1 MTVQATELLATPTV
15 PCFPAGGT
23 LPLELCNKT
32 NFSFSILLSLLLQT
46 SAEASCFQ
54 WSYPEIHL
62 SPLALQRVGASPGV
76 RHHLGF
82 SPLGM
87 SGERES
93 WSSALCPLHP
103 SFCTLLHGGN
113 GAKQMR
119 LDSLTQVSSHPGTS
133 SPVPLHGKLLPL
145 EGGRKIRIQAVLG
158 ETAARGDTGRALPVC
173 PTASP
178 SQDSLHEG
186 KLCP

>member
-23 LPLELCNKT
+23 LRLELCNKT

-46 SAEASCFQ
+46 SAAASCFQ
-54 WSYPEIHL
+54 WSCPEIHL

-87 SGERES
+87 SGEGELEFCS
-93 WSSALCPLHP
+93 LPTP
-103 SFCTLLHGGN
+103 SFILH
-113 GAKQMR
+113 APSRRQR
-119 LDSLTQVSSHPGTS
+119 
-133 SPVPLHGKLLPL
+133 
-145 EGGRKIRIQAVLG
+145 G
-158 ETAARGDTGRALPVC
+158 ETNEAR
-173 PTASP
+173 
-178 SQDSLHEG
+178 
-186 KLCP
+186 